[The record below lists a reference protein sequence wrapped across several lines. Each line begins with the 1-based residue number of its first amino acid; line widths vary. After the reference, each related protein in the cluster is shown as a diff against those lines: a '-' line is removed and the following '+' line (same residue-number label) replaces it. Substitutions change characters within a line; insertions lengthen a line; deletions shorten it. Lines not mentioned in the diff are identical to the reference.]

1 MKYLSSNIVTRNY
14 FEIDYSL
21 FIWIFRPTDMTS
33 LSPSFFS
40 QYFFLNLYNQEEIR
54 AKFRKLMSSLSGI
67 TEQKVVFDEEK
78 LSVTKKRH
86 EKKLSNNR
94 KDQLSGANIT
104 SEGKQKS
111 PLLSAEFYR
120 SEVLL

>member
-1 MKYLSSNIVTRNY
+1 
-14 FEIDYSL
+14 
-21 FIWIFRPTDMTS
+21 
-33 LSPSFFS
+33 
-40 QYFFLNLYNQEEIR
+40 
-54 AKFRKLMSSLSGI
+54 MSSLSGI

>member
-33 LSPSFFS
+33 LSP
-40 QYFFLNLYNQEEIR
+40 FLNILFLTVCHQEEIR

-94 KDQLSGANIT
+94 KSSLKDLTNNFQNWGLT
-104 SEGKQKS
+104 DC
-111 PLLSAEFYR
+111 FRVY
-120 SEVLL
+120 

>member
-54 AKFRKLMSSLSGI
+54 AKFRKLMNSLSGI